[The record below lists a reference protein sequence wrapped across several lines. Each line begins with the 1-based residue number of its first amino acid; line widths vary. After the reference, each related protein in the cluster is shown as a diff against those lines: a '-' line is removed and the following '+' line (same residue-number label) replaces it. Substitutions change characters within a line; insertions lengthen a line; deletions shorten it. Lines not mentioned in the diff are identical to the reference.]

1 MELEIVALFLRLLFA
16 CYKSSS
22 EIIIING
29 TYEAVFPFTFKRIEL
44 KNFSNK
50 FHLNWF
56 NGICE
61 QQQQQLDSSNNNM
74 KERNSKRLKKKS
86 FYFSCSFKPNSKY
99 KCSCLD
105 FNTLACAAHV
115 VAAQQATCIH
125 VYVFIPE
132 FFTVGIRNQTAS
144 NKS

>member
-74 KERNSKRLKKKS
+74 KERNSKRLEKKVFTFRVPLS
-86 FYFSCSFKPNSKY
+86 RI
-99 KCSCLD
+99 L
-105 FNTLACAAHV
+105 NTNVLVLISTHSHV
-115 VAAQQATCIH
+115 LH
-125 VYVFIPE
+125 M
-132 FFTVGIRNQTAS
+132 
-144 NKS
+144 